1 MTDGHRASG
10 TGHRTN
16 YAEAA
21 SPGARSPEPVRIG
34 VLVSGGGTNLQ
45 AILDACGRGE
55 IPGQVV
61 VVISSVSGAFAVERA
76 RAAGVPAVVLAPKDF
91 RDRESYDARLAEVLL
106 SHRVDLVCMAG
117 FLRILT
123 PRFIREF
130 SERIL
135 NIHPALLPAFG
146 GPGMYG
152 AHVHQAVLASG
163 ARVSGCTVHFAT
175 ETPDGGPII
184 LQSVVLVHDDDSV
197 ETLSA
202 RIAEEEHR
210 LYPKAVRLFAEGRL
224 QVVGKRVRILPSR
237 TDGRASGR
245 GLHRDGADISEEEL
259 KV

>member
-1 MTDGHRASG
+1 MSNGSAI
-10 TGHRTN
+10 
-16 YAEAA
+16 
-21 SPGARSPEPVRIG
+21 RIG
-34 VLVSGGGTNLQ
+34 VLVSGNGTNLQ

-61 VVISSVSGAFAVERA
+61 VVLSSAPDAYALERA
-76 RAAGVPAVVLAPKDF
+76 RSAAVPATAVAPRDF

-130 SERIL
+130 ADRIM

-163 ARVSGCTVHFAT
+163 ARVSGCTVHFAD

-184 LQSVVLVHDDDSV
+184 LQSVVPVHDDDSV
-197 ETLSA
+197 EALSA

-224 QVVGKRVRILPSR
+224 QVVGRRVRILSEAGGVRRSHAARREPVGVVPS
-237 TDGRASGR
+237 DR
-245 GLHRDGADISEEEL
+245 GVPETPEVR
-259 KV
+259 